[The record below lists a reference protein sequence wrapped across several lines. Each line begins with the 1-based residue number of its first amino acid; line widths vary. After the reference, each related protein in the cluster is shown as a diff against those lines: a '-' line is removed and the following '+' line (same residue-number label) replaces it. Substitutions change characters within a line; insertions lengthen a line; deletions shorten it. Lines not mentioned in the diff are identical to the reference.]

1 MTPVPFCFTA
11 LTSVQSQCDCAPF
24 RLATS
29 GVVIT
34 WRSIMAALDAVA
46 VKLQKLLAN
55 AEPTGPF
62 GCLNYKYGK
71 GMGNYARYHMR
82 YPLGPHSPAISA
94 QMHASR
100 AVYIFHHRRPDM
112 VGEPGT
118 GQISHCNNPRCVN
131 IKHLTLESA
140 ASNCQRKH
148 CKAANTC
155 LGCIPPCMYPLPV

>member
-1 MTPVPFCFTA
+1 MIPVPFCFTA

-46 VKLQKLLAN
+46 VELQKLLAN

-82 YPLGPHSPAISA
+82 YPLGLIRQQFLRKCMLHAPFIFFTIDGLIWWENPGPARYPIA
-94 QMHASR
+94 TIPDAS
-100 AVYIFHHRRPDM
+100 
-112 VGEPGT
+112 T
-118 GQISHCNNPRCVN
+118 SN
-131 IKHLTLESA
+131 I
-140 ASNCQRKH
+140 
-148 CKAANTC
+148 
-155 LGCIPPCMYPLPV
+155 